1 MSAVVLA
8 AGYGTRLYPLTR
20 DTPKPLL
27 PVGGRPLLDRLASD
41 LAAVPGLAR
50 IHVVTNARFEGEF
63 ERWAAGWDG
72 GVPVG
77 VVSDGTR
84 TPEERLGAV
93 GDLAYLIRE
102 ANPRG
107 DLLVTA
113 GDNLYDFPLGGIVD
127 CLRGEDR
134 AAAAVAAFR
143 EEDVE
148 RLRRGGVAEVEGDGR
163 VAALWEKPEEPRSG
177 VAAAPLYALRPSVLP
192 LVRAYIDAGREPDAP
207 GHFLEWLVPRRPVW
221 AYFFPG
227 QRHEIGTPESYR
239 AVRRRFAASD
249 DFGSPAAQH
258 EEPE

>member
-27 PVGGRPLLDRLASD
+27 PVGGRPLLDRLVSD

-50 IHVVTNARFEGEF
+50 IHVVTNARFEGDF

-72 GVPVG
+72 GVPVE
-77 VVSDGTR
+77 VVSDGSR

-93 GDLAYLIRE
+93 GDLAYLIRV

-148 RLRRGGVAEVEGDGR
+148 RLRRGGVAEVKGDGR
-163 VAALWEKPEEPRSG
+163 VAALWEKPDEPRSG

-192 LVRAYIDAGREPDAP
+192 LVSAYIGAGREPDAP

-239 AVRRRFAASD
+239 AVRRRFAAAED
-249 DFGSPAAQH
+249 VGSPAIHH